1 MVAKWPFAM
10 MGGAVGVR
18 PSPDGRS
25 DIVVAIAL
33 WGGGVVG
40 TDRREVELVAKA
52 SGRSGNEEVGEREG
66 SYKRSTA
73 APDQP
78 NWESGQVRT
87 ITRPLH
93 ERRDRMIPRSI
104 VRLLVTGGE

>member
-1 MVAKWPFAM
+1 M

-52 SGRSGNEEVGEREG
+52 SGRNGSEEVGGRRG
-66 SYKRSTA
+66 SYKRSAA

-78 NWESGQVRT
+78 TGNRDKSG
-87 ITRPLH
+87 
-93 ERRDRMIPRSI
+93 
-104 VRLLVTGGE
+104 